1 MADKPQDPLFVA
13 GKAKWLLDH
22 ARELTPDQRALL
34 IAVTDLEQRQGRTL
48 SAEERQAVDK
58 LVAMQEGYDPGEIE
72 RAVQYM
78 IQAKA
83 KHKVVDWPSG
93 IWQKIRKK
101 KSSTQSGG

>member
-1 MADKPQDPLFVA
+1 MADKTEDTLFAA

-34 IAVTDLEQRQGRTL
+34 LAVADLEQGRGRRLSVEEQKAIDTL
-48 SAEERQAVDK
+48 VE
-58 LVAMQEGYDPGEIE
+58 MQEGYDPSEIE
-72 RAVQYM
+72 RAVQHM
-78 IQAKA
+78 IRAKT

-101 KSSTQSGG
+101 GAA